1 MKVFLRTTILPYL
14 AYFVIKFIYFTNKKV
29 FHHPKLVD
37 GEAYI
42 FVAWHGDL
50 VCQPMNYF
58 KNRPNGTIKTL
69 ISQSK
74 DGEIISRIY
83 SLFGGGSIRGSSS
96 KGATKALISTIRE
109 IKSGVDIAITPDG
122 PRGPMHTVADGV
134 IAIAKKSGARIVV
147 LNSKP
152 KSYWQFNSWD
162 KFKVPKPF
170 TTINILFGEPM
181 LIPAESTPEQLEI
194 YRASVT
200 AAMKKLEAD
209 FK

>member
-1 MKVFLRTTILPYL
+1 MKNYFKFNILPYVL
-14 AYFVIKFIYFTNKKV
+14 YLMIRLIYSTNKKV
-29 FHHPKLVD
+29 FHHPKLKD
-37 GEAYI
+37 DEAFI

-58 KNRPNGTIKTL
+58 KNRPNGVIKTL

-74 DGEIISRIY
+74 DGEIISKIY

-122 PRGPMHTVADGV
+122 PRGPRHTIADGV
-134 IAIAKKSGARIVV
+134 IAIAQKSGARIIV
-147 LNSKP
+147 LSAKP

-162 KFKVPKPF
+162 KFVLPKF
-170 TTINILFGEPM
+170 FGRIDFYMSEPYDISNLKFEEARDFIKNKM
-181 LIPAESTPEQLEI
+181 LLNTVL
-194 YRASVT
+194 
-200 AAMKKLEAD
+200 
-209 FK
+209 

>member
-58 KNRPNGTIKTL
+58 RNRPNGTIKTL

-162 KFKVPKPF
+162 KFFLPKPF
-170 TTINILFGEPM
+170 GRIDFFMSEPFDVSDLEFEEARSFIKNKMMINAI
-181 LIPAESTPEQLEI
+181 S
-194 YRASVT
+194 
-200 AAMKKLEAD
+200 
-209 FK
+209 

>member
-1 MKVFLRTTILPYL
+1 MKVFLRTKILPYL

-162 KFKVPKPF
+162 KFFLPKPF
-170 TTINILFGEPM
+170 GRIDFFMSEPFDVSDLEFEEARSFIKNKMMINAI
-181 LIPAESTPEQLEI
+181 S
-194 YRASVT
+194 
-200 AAMKKLEAD
+200 
-209 FK
+209 

>member
-29 FHHPKLVD
+29 FHHPKLVE

-162 KFKVPKPF
+162 KFFLPKPF
-170 TTINILFGEPM
+170 GRIDFFMSEPFDVSDLEFEEARSFIKNKMMINAI
-181 LIPAESTPEQLEI
+181 S
-194 YRASVT
+194 
-200 AAMKKLEAD
+200 
-209 FK
+209 

>member
-109 IKSGVDIAITPDG
+109 ISSGNDVALTPDG
-122 PRGPMHTVADGV
+122 PRGPRFSVADGV
-134 IAIAKKSGARIVV
+134 VAIAQKSAARVIV

-152 KSYWQFNSWD
+152 SKYWQFKSWD
-162 KFKVPKPF
+162 RFILPKPF
-170 TTINILFGEPM
+170 GRIDFYLSEPFD
-181 LIPAESTPEQLEI
+181 ISNLEFE
-194 YRASVT
+194 
-200 AAMKKLEAD
+200 EAKNFIKD
-209 FK
+209 KMMQNAII

>member
-152 KSYWQFNSWD
+152 KSFWQFNSWD
-162 KFKVPKPF
+162 KFFLPKPF
-170 TTINILFGEPM
+170 GRIDFFMSEPFDVSDLEFEEARSFIKNKMMINAI
-181 LIPAESTPEQLEI
+181 S
-194 YRASVT
+194 
-200 AAMKKLEAD
+200 
-209 FK
+209 

>member
-1 MKVFLRTTILPYL
+1 MKNYFKFNILPLVLYL
-14 AYFVIKFIYFTNKKV
+14 VVRVIYFTNKKV
-29 FHHPKLVD
+29 FHHPKLD
-37 GEAYI
+37 ESEAFI

-50 VCQPMNYF
+50 VSCPINYF
-58 KNRPNGTIKTL
+58 KNRPNGKVKTM

-74 DGEIISRIY
+74 DGEIISKIY
-83 SLFGGGSIRGSSS
+83 AFFGVESIRGSSS

-162 KFKVPKPF
+162 KFFLPKPF
-170 TTINILFGEPM
+170 GRIDFFMSEPFDVSDLEFEEARSFIKNKMMINAI
-181 LIPAESTPEQLEI
+181 S
-194 YRASVT
+194 
-200 AAMKKLEAD
+200 
-209 FK
+209 